1 MKQMYEEDKRMKKMR
16 VIILTF
22 LLILGLVACKK
33 SDTTEQPKDVEENI
47 ETVVENDGEEIEKN
61 AEVKEVIPENQN
73 LLTGIPTLT
82 EEAIGKRPVAV
93 MVNNVQK
100 ALPQYGI
107 EAADVIFEI
116 LVEGDQTRFMALYGD
131 YTQVPE
137 ICSVRSCRKYFPIFS
152 QGFDAVY
159 VHWGMCD
166 TILPE
171 VNAMGLT
178 RYDGMANTGGLYGR
192 DQGRLNS
199 GYPLEHTSMFDGTG
213 LPEAMEKRGER
224 TDLLDSKKEAAFLFN
239 GLEEQIKPEGKE
251 CKEVEIEFGG
261 VTANF
266 IYDEES
272 NTYLKE
278 FNGNAQVD
286 GKTKNQLSF
295 TNVFVLETEI
305 GIDPV
310 NGVHKKFDWTGG
322 GNSKGYYVSNGAV
335 QEIKWSKEGEMDYL
349 KFYTLNGEELSIN
362 RGKSYIAINYLDK
375 SIYK

>member
-1 MKQMYEEDKRMKKMR
+1 MKKIQM
-16 VIILTF
+16 IILT
-22 LLILGLVACKK
+22 LLLVVGLSACGKEE
-33 SDTTEQPKDVEENI
+33 TIQQPEDIEENTEIVLEI
-47 ETVVENDGEEIEKN
+47 ETEEVEGSEIVE
-61 AEVKEVIPENQN
+61 EVIPENQN
-73 LLTGIPTLT
+73 LLTGLPTLT
-82 EEAIGKRPVAV
+82 DGAIGKRPVAV

-100 ALPQYGI
+100 AMPQYGVD
-107 EAADVIFEI
+107 AADVIFEI

-131 YTQVPE
+131 YTQVPV
-137 ICSVRSCRKYFPIFS
+137 ICSVRSCRKYFPILS

-192 DQGRLNS
+192 DQSRLNS

-213 LPEAMEKRGER
+213 LPKAMEKRGER
-224 TDLLDSKKEAAFLFN
+224 TDLADNKKEAAFLFN
-239 GLEEQIKPEGKE
+239 GLEEQIKPEGIN
-251 CKEVEIEFGG
+251 CKEVEIKFGG
-261 VTANF
+261 VTANLV
-266 IYDEES
+266 YDEKT

-278 FNGNAQVD
+278 FNGKAQVD

-305 GIDPV
+305 GIDPI

-322 GNSKGYYVSNGAV
+322 GNSKGYYVSNGVV
-335 QEIKWSKEGEMDYL
+335 QEIKWTKSSEKDYL
-349 KFYTLNGEELSIN
+349 RFYTMDGEELSIN
-362 RGKSYIAINYLDK
+362 RGKSYIAINYLGQATFE
-375 SIYK
+375 

>member
-1 MKQMYEEDKRMKKMR
+1 MKKA
-16 VIILTF
+16 INKY
-22 LLILGLVACKK
+22 LLVLLVFSLMMMFCGCKK
-33 SDTTEQPKDVEENI
+33 EESVKEPEVQQEEEQEQQEIVEEEII
-47 ETVVENDGEEIEKN
+47 EEPVEEI
-61 AEVKEVIPENQN
+61 IPENQN
-73 LLTGIPTLT
+73 LLTGLPTLT
-82 EEAIGKRPVAV
+82 EEGIGKRPVAV
-93 MVNNVQK
+93 MVNNVQR

-107 EAADVIFEI
+107 EAADLIFEV
-116 LVEGDQTRFMALYGD
+116 LVEGNQTRFMALYGD

-137 ICSVRSCRKYFPIFS
+137 ICSVRSCRKYFPILA

-159 VHWGMCD
+159 VHWGMCN
-166 TILPE
+166 TILSE
-171 VNAMGLT
+171 VNAMGIT
-178 RYDGMANTGGLYGR
+178 RYDGVANTGGLYGR

-213 LPEAMEKRGER
+213 LPAAMKKREER
-224 TDLLDSKKEAAFLFN
+224 TDLLDNKKEAAFLFN

-251 CKEVEIEFGG
+251 CKEVEIEFGA
-261 VTANF
+261 VTANLV
-266 IYDEES
+266 YDAES

-295 TNVFVLETEI
+295 TNVFVLETNI

-335 QEIKWSKEGEMDYL
+335 QEIKWSKESQTDYL
-349 KFYTLNGEELSIN
+349 KFYTLDGEELSIN
-362 RGKSYIAINYLDK
+362 RGKSYIAINYLGQATFE
-375 SIYK
+375 